1 MFRMLKSYQ
10 YLFFLGASCFV
21 FNTQASAQRDTGAP
35 QTVTIVSAYK
45 PVVQKAAKILFIGS
59 SLTPDTNRYVQPYR
73 VPVQN
78 LMYVYQTISIRPLSY
93 SQEQTIQDGFD
104 GFVQAGYGNLNS
116 VVFDALGSYKKSER
130 YQLSSR
136 INYESARG
144 KLYLQQYSRLNWQTD
159 AQLQMGRY
167 TLEGNLTY
175 RRDQFYLFGFDS
187 SIHRYG
193 KTETSQ
199 RFQHIQMRV
208 GLHQNTLNDL
218 GIDYKPV
225 LTASLFSLNDRM
237 LEKSVSLSIPTR
249 KSINENLTV
258 GILGSIHLTGVE
270 QFIPNTKSNQ
280 YNNHLF
286 ELNPTAEFQWKLIQA
301 RLGANLYSSQ
311 GKMGIQ
317 PRIEA
322 SYPLLNTRLIIQ
334 AGWEG
339 RVDQN
344 TMERLSSI
352 NPYLASMGFQN
363 NTRSVELYGGV
374 RSKLGQHFTASAK
387 VSWISYRDFALF
399 VQDTSKISDQKAYL
413 ISHEPTMSNFRLH
426 GDISYR
432 LRDKWHAGASMD
444 INAFTGMDSNKRAWN
459 TIPLETN
466 AFVNWSINKNIQIG
480 ALLYFFAGGKYLKP
494 DQKEGNFQGAA
505 DLSFSGRYRFF
516 KNWGAFVEV
525 NNIFGTAYQ
534 RWNRY
539 PVLGFQALVGIR
551 YNLNP

>member
-1 MFRMLKSYQ
+1 MFRMYKT
-10 YLFFLGASCFV
+10 YLLLFSASFVV
-21 FNTQASAQRDTGAP
+21 FNTDASAQRDTGAP

-59 SLTPDTNRYVQPYR
+59 ALTPDTNRYVQPYR

-78 LMYVYQTISIRPLSY
+78 LMYVYQPISIRPLSY
-93 SQEQTIQDGFD
+93 SPEETIQDGLD
-104 GFVQAGYGNLNS
+104 GFVQAGYGNLRS
-116 VVFDALGSYKKSER
+116 AVFDALMTYKKAEQ

-136 INYESARG
+136 INYETARG
-144 KLYLQQYSRLNWQTD
+144 KRYLQQYSRINWQTD
-159 AQLQMGRY
+159 AQLQMGRH
-167 TLEGNLTY
+167 TIEGNLTY

-193 KTETSQ
+193 KNETSQ
-199 RFQHIQMRV
+199 RFQNIQMRV
-208 GLHQNTLNDL
+208 GLHQNTLNDW

-225 LTASLFSLNDRM
+225 LTASLFSLKDRM
-237 LEKSVSLSIPTR
+237 REKSLSLSIPVR
-249 KSINENLTV
+249 KSINENFAV
-258 GILGSIHLTGVE
+258 GILGNMRLTGVE
-270 QFIPNTKSNQ
+270 QLIPNTSSNE

-286 ELNPTAEFQWKLIQA
+286 ELNPSAEFQWKLLQA
-301 RLGANLYSSQ
+301 RLGANLFSSQ
-311 GKMGIQ
+311 GKLGIQ
-317 PRIEA
+317 PRVEA

-374 RSKLGQHFTASAK
+374 RSKLGQHVTASAK
-387 VSWISYRDFALF
+387 ASWISYRDFALF
-399 VQDTSKISDQKAYL
+399 VQDTAKSSDQKAYL
-413 ISHEPTMSNFRLH
+413 ISYEPTMSNFRLH
-426 GDISYR
+426 GDISYQ
-432 LRDKWHAGASMD
+432 LRDKWQAGASMD
-444 INAFTGMDSNKRAWN
+444 INAFAGMDINKRAWN
-459 TIPLETN
+459 TIPLETS
-466 AFVNWSINKNIQIG
+466 AYVNWTPNKNIQVG
-480 ALLYFFAGGKYLKP
+480 ALLHYFAGGKFLEP

-539 PVLGFQALVGIR
+539 PVLGFQALAGIR